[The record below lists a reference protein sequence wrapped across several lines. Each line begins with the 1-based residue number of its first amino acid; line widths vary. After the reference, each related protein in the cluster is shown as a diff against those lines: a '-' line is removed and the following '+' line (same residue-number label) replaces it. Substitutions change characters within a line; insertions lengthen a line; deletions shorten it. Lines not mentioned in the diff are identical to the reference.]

1 MKTTEKVLSVLEQNK
16 DDFVSGEDIA
26 ALHDISRNAVWK
38 AVNELRNRGYA
49 IEAVSNK
56 GYRLSR
62 NSDIVSVEG
71 IRACLPAD
79 LKDIADKTQVFD
91 TIGSTS
97 DLAKELAVK
106 GADHGTCVIS
116 LSQSGGRG
124 RKDHSF
130 FSPSGGLYMSMIL
143 KPQYIPYGRSDLIT
157 GFIGLC
163 VCKAI
168 LELTG
173 QQPVIKGI
181 NDLYINDRKI
191 CGILIESGSEF
202 DSDTLQWIVAGIGI
216 NFDSDINDFPNDIKD
231 VAASLFRPGKATVSK
246 NELAARI
253 IGNVFSGNCP
263 GEDELI
269 KELRDC
275 RKE

>member
-1 MKTTEKVLSVLEQNK
+1 M
-16 DDFVSGEDIA
+16 
-26 ALHDISRNAVWK
+26 
-38 AVNELRNRGYA
+38 
-49 IEAVSNK
+49 
-56 GYRLSR
+56 
-62 NSDIVSVEG
+62 
-71 IRACLPAD
+71 
-79 LKDIADKTQVFD
+79 
-91 TIGSTS
+91 IGSTS

-143 KPQYIPYGRSDLIT
+143 KPQYISYGRSDLIT

-231 VAASLFRPGKATVSK
+231 VAASLFRPGKATISK
-246 NELAARI
+246 NELAVRI

-269 KELRDC
+269 KELRGC